1 MSGPS
6 SHGHGTGESRSA
18 AVAVVGGGIAG
29 LSAAWELTGAA
40 PGTRVIVLESD
51 ERLGGKLRTGAIGGR
66 AVDLGPDAFLAR
78 RPEAVE
84 LCRELGLGDEL
95 VSPGSRRAFV
105 WARGRLRPLPAA
117 LALGVPTRI
126 GPLARSGILSPLGVG
141 RVAVDLVGW
150 PWRGRQ
156 ATGGRSGGPGR
167 PERPDRPDR
176 PDRPVAD
183 ITRQRLGREVTER
196 LVDPLIGGIHA
207 GDTSSMSAAAVFPA
221 LLDAASRPGSLMRAL
236 RPQPVTT
243 GRDDEPVFYT
253 VRGGLSRLV
262 DSLESALVARGV
274 EVRLRTPV
282 EHLVLRGPGDQPSP
296 GAPTTRWALRTPQG
310 IVDADAVVIATPA
323 GPAAGLL
330 ESVDP
335 AIAALLGT
343 IAYSDVTLVTLRLPT
358 AGVER
363 TLDGTGFLVPAG
375 AGCLITACTWLTS
388 KWPEL
393 QRPGDIV
400 LRTSMGRFG
409 DERANQM
416 PDDEIVGRVVDE
428 LGVMLGLRAPPIEA
442 VVTRWG
448 EAFPQYA
455 VGHVEL
461 VSAIE
466 RGTARLPALA
476 LAGAAF
482 HGVGIPACIAS
493 GRVAARTVLGE
504 SVLTGHAPR

>member
-29 LSAAWELTGAA
+29 LSAALELTSAE

-51 ERLGGKLRTGAIGGR
+51 GRLGGKLRTGAIGGR

-141 RVAVDLVGW
+141 RVAFDLVGW
-150 PWRGRQ
+150 PWRRRL
-156 ATGGRSGGPGR
+156 ATGGRSDGPDRPGR
-167 PERPDRPDR
+167 PQR

-236 RPQPVTT
+236 RPQPATT

-253 VRGGLSRLV
+253 VRGGLSRLI
-262 DSLESALVARGV
+262 DDLERALVARGV
-274 EVRLRTPV
+274 EVRLHTPV
-282 EHLVLRGPGDQPSP
+282 EDLGLRGPGDQPSP

-310 IVDADAVVIATPA
+310 IVGADAIVIATPT

-343 IAYSDVTLVTLRLPT
+343 IAYSDVTLVTLQFP
-358 AGVER
+358 AGGVER
-363 TLDGTGFLVPAG
+363 SLEGTGFLVPAET
-375 AGCLITACTWLTS
+375 GCLITACTWLTS
-388 KWPEL
+388 KWPQL
-393 QRPGDIV
+393 QRRGDV
-400 LRTSMGRFG
+400 LLRASMGRFG
-409 DERANQM
+409 DDRAAHM
-416 PDDEIVGRVVDE
+416 ADDEIVGRVVDE
-428 LGVMLGLRAPPIEA
+428 LGAMLGLRAPPMEA
-442 VVTRWG
+442 VVTRWTD
-448 EAFPQYA
+448 AFPQYA

-466 RGTARLPALA
+466 EGVARMPGLA
-476 LAGAAF
+476 LAGAAL

-493 GRVAARTVLGE
+493 GRRAAHAVLGE
-504 SVLTGHAPR
+504 QVPAGHALR